1 MALAIRTALNELG
14 YPAASVRIHR
24 QPRANATLNALFEIV
39 DGPHLPVR
47 QVRFEG
53 RPGVSEKLLRAQMQ
67 NIAPRKPLAS
77 LRGKNAYTQ
86 SAFEEDRRRI
96 LDYFQNHGYPEARVG
111 NARVA
116 EIKRSEEHT
125 SELQSRGH

>member
-1 MALAIRTALNELG
+1 GLGKPADPAALHRMALAIRTALNELG

-86 SAFEEDRRRI
+86 RDRKSTR
-96 LDYFQNHGYPEARVG
+96 LNSSHGSISYAVFCL
-111 NARVA
+111 
-116 EIKRSEEHT
+116 KKKKK
-125 SELQSRGH
+125 